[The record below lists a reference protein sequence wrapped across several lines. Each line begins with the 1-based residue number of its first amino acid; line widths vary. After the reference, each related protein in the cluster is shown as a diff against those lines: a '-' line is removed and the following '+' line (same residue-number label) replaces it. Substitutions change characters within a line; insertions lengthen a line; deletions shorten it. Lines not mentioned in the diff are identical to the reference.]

1 MGRFGRI
8 SGLAIDA
15 VVDDDALHAMCDE
28 LRLAFG
34 APHHLFVQLTG
45 DPIQSSILDTTL
57 SKSAIGKYVE
67 HYSTVDLWA
76 IEAMQ
81 RPRRSV
87 VVNEEL
93 VPQKVFL
100 DSEIYRDFIRP
111 YADRVEHLMALT
123 ETVGPSS
130 YVALSL
136 LRTATARPFDST
148 EKRQLAKLAPTLR
161 SVIRARMALRELL
174 AEKDLGFAGLDAL
187 GRPIVIVNGAGGVE
201 FANKAARQV
210 AEENHRS
217 LLGSVQRFSDLQ
229 LWFGR
234 DSGRVTQAI
243 QTVLAG
249 AVPSIQLAYTS
260 AADGASTVEVLRVPE
275 RHPGANRVSALLILR
290 ARTGERAPKAELL
303 ARLYGLSAAEAK
315 VAIAIAK
322 GTTLQGYAD
331 EHTLSIETVRSQVK
345 AACRKLGVDR
355 QIDLA
360 RMIVPLFE

>member
-1 MGRFGRI
+1 
-8 SGLAIDA
+8 
-15 VVDDDALHAMCDE
+15 
-28 LRLAFG
+28 
-34 APHHLFVQLTG
+34 
-45 DPIQSSILDTTL
+45 
-57 SKSAIGKYVE
+57 
-67 HYSTVDLWA
+67 
-76 IEAMQ
+76 
-81 RPRRSV
+81 
-87 VVNEEL
+87 
-93 VPQKVFL
+93 
-100 DSEIYRDFIRP
+100 
-111 YADRVEHLMALT
+111 
-123 ETVGPSS
+123 
-130 YVALSL
+130 
-136 LRTATARPFDST
+136 
-148 EKRQLAKLAPTLR
+148 
-161 SVIRARMALRELL
+161 MALRELL